1 MFKGI
6 CHIIRRT
13 TKRLAGYK
21 KIIFSFQKYQTANS
35 QHLFPVQ
42 MRRSGSWREWGTYQI
57 RIAIA
62 YRIVSSWIYSILSA
76 PTNSCESCFCKPV
89 CTFFYIL
96 LRRSKGKTCR
106 KFRINFFQAL
116 RLPQSQPEP
125 PLHIWDRNPAKVL
138 VPRGQN
144 APKKS
149 EKLCSIAGGRDLLQ
163 YPGPQSFLH
172 LLAEQPDEEEAQ
184 GQFDHHQVKGESGKR
199 LNSRAY
205 LWLLKLFLLFPSNT
219 VPHY

>member
-1 MFKGI
+1 MCVHWSWFTQFRYSRTSCQLECELERALSTSDCLPWYKIHINTIQYYKVHITAIEKELDQMFKGI
-6 CHIIRRT
+6 CHMIQRT

-76 PTNSCESCFCKPV
+76 PTNSCESCFCKQL

-96 LRRSKGKTCR
+96 LRRSKG
-106 KFRINFFQAL
+106 Q
-116 RLPQSQPEP
+116 
-125 PLHIWDRNPAKVL
+125 KV
-138 VPRGQN
+138 
-144 APKKS
+144 
-149 EKLCSIAGGRDLLQ
+149 
-163 YPGPQSFLH
+163 
-172 LLAEQPDEEEAQ
+172 
-184 GQFDHHQVKGESGKR
+184 
-199 LNSRAY
+199 
-205 LWLLKLFLLFPSNT
+205 
-219 VPHY
+219 